1 MSGHSTVQASAR
13 RSGSTCFWKMQVVKK
28 HLKEVLCQLA
38 ILLSLI
44 GARVDLDGYFGG
56 YSSDPVEVHS
66 AAAAHRHSLPHSLR
80 DFLDGHAV
88 HPKCPELDYWLTS
101 RRRLLEEVKTLGS
114 PRFPTHFTAWLVH
127 QVSAGEEA
135 SAGGSSDGSPGADD
149 SGGAG
154 AEEHLPAGGQEQHPA
169 GQSGACQFVKVKNE
183 DETDDEDSE
192 PTQLVHSSTL
202 EETHPEGQFPPQ
214 SRSDLDRH
222 INHLLPWSAS
232 EFENFLLE
240 SRSDLDI
247 SGSFSHDVGLRDA
260 MFSSAGLLPL
270 HPGASV
276 RSAQGRTGGMLDEA
290 VFDQINQLDMD
301 MDYQLMHG
309 LQDLDQDSGL
319 SLESSSGGPF
329 SPGSPDMSSET
340 SWDSECGATGCSSE
354 ENSLLD
360 YSTPWSLDE
369 LGETVRHDHTYSS
382 SPFYGCP
389 PGSLSPKHIKEEPLD
404 GEYEPC
410 AADESRDELRAR
422 AMGIPFSVQHIV
434 DMPVKEF
441 LQVIESC
448 SFSSEQVTLL
458 RDIRRRGKN
467 KLAVQ
472 NCRKRKID
480 VISGLQQEVE
490 KLHAH
495 RAKLLTERH
504 RTAKTIGAVGHQIEQ
519 LTRHILAQMRD
530 ESGQPLT
537 PDRFT
542 LQCRSSGGI
551 VVQRRRPTVTTD
563 GKTDKRKKEKK
574 Q

>member
-1 MSGHSTVQASAR
+1 
-13 RSGSTCFWKMQVVKK
+13 MQVVKK

-44 GARVDLDGYFGG
+44 GVRVDIDSYFSGY
-56 YSSDPVEVHS
+56 YSPLIEINLGPSS
-66 AAAAHRHSLPHSLR
+66 AHRHSLPYNLR
-80 DFLDGHAV
+80 DFLDGHTV
-88 HPKCPELDYWLTS
+88 HPKCPELDYLFAS
-101 RRRLLEEVKTLGS
+101 RRLLEEVKTLGT
-114 PRFPTHFTAWLVH
+114 PRFPTHFNAWLVH
-127 QVSAGEEA
+127 QVSASDKPDCEEA
-135 SAGGSSDGSPGADD
+135 STSDSTETSPGSDHTGSST
-149 SGGAG
+149 GGD
-154 AEEHLPAGGQEQHPA
+154 EHLLASGQEQHQA
-169 GQSGACQFVKVKNE
+169 GQSGACQFVKVKN
-183 DETDDEDSE
+183 
-192 PTQLVHSSTL
+192 
-202 EETHPEGQFPPQ
+202 
-214 SRSDLDRH
+214 
-222 INHLLPWSAS
+222 
-232 EFENFLLE
+232 NFLLE

-247 SGSFSHDVGLRDA
+247 TGSFSHDISLRDA
-260 MFSSAGLLPL
+260 MFSSSGLASL

-329 SPGSPDMSSET
+329 SPGSPDMSSDT

-360 YSTPWSLDE
+360 YSTLWSHDE
-369 LGETVRHDHTYSS
+369 LSETVRHDHTYSS
-382 SPFYGCP
+382 AGFYNTP
-389 PGSLSPKHIKEEPLD
+389 PGSLSPKHIKEEPFD
-404 GEYEPC
+404 EEYEPC
-410 AADESRDELRAR
+410 AVDEAESRDELRAR

-448 SFSSEQVTLL
+448 SFSTDQVTLL

-490 KLHAH
+490 KLQAH

-504 RTAKTIGAVGHQIEQ
+504 RTTKTIGAVGQQIEQ

-542 LQCRSSGGI
+542 LQCRSTGGI
-551 VVQRRRPTVTTD
+551 VVQRRRPAVTTSAD
-563 GKTDKRKKEKK
+563 SKTDKRKKEKK

>member
-1 MSGHSTVQASAR
+1 
-13 RSGSTCFWKMQVVKK
+13 MQVVKK

-44 GARVDLDGYFGG
+44 GARVDIDSYFRGD
-56 YSSDPVEVHS
+56 SSPLIEIHLGPSS
-66 AAAAHRHSLPHSLR
+66 AHSLPYNLR

-88 HPKCPELDYWLTS
+88 HPKCPELDYLFAS
-101 RRRLLEEVKTLGS
+101 RRLLEEVKTLGT
-114 PRFPTHFTAWLVH
+114 PRFPTHFNAWLVH
-127 QVSAGEEA
+127 QVSASDKADCEEA
-135 SAGGSSDGSPGADD
+135 STSDSTDTSPGSDHTGSST
-149 SGGAG
+149 GGD
-154 AEEHLPAGGQEQHPA
+154 EHLLANGQEQHQA

-183 DETDDEDSE
+183 DGAEDTD

-202 EETHPEGQFPPQ
+202 EETDPEGQFPQQ

-222 INHLLPWSAS
+222 MNHLLPWSAT

-247 SGSFSHDVGLRDA
+247 SGSFSHDISLRDA
-260 MFSSAGLLPL
+260 MFSSSGLASL

-329 SPGSPDMSSET
+329 SPGSPDMSSDT

-360 YSTPWSLDE
+360 YSTLWSHHE
-369 LGETVRHDHTYSS
+369 LSENVRHDHTYSA
-382 SPFYGCP
+382 GCYNTP
-389 PGSLSPKHIKEEPLD
+389 TGSLSPKHIKEEPFD
-404 GEYEPC
+404 EEYEPC
-410 AADESRDELRAR
+410 AADEAESRDELRAR

-441 LQVIESC
+441 LHMIESC
-448 SFSSEQVTLL
+448 SFSSDQVTLL

-490 KLHAH
+490 KLQAH

-504 RTAKTIGAVGHQIEQ
+504 RTTKTIGAVGQQIEQ
-519 LTRHILAQMRD
+519 LTRHILAQLRD

-551 VVQRRRPTVTTD
+551 VVQRRRPAVTTSAD
-563 GKTDKRKKEKK
+563 SKTDKRKKEKK